1 MLQRDVE
8 GSSVAPPPESRSSL
22 LAISSSDD
30 READDALELVEQLDM
45 PTSAL
50 REESR
55 AKRETVVAELAATE
69 AQTCLVGKAFGK
81 I

>member
-8 GSSVAPPPESRSSL
+8 GSSVAPPPESQSSL

-30 READDALELVEQLDM
+30 READDALELVEQLDV

-55 AKRETVVAELAATE
+55 E
-69 AQTCLVGKAFGK
+69 AD
-81 I
+81 